1 MKIAARDALI
11 SCRVSRIRKNKR
23 THRLFKSFTIFPIA
37 DSRAFPAGLGKTREL
52 ATEVHSSPMTDLERR
67 GDN

>member
-11 SCRVSRIRKNKR
+11 SCRVSRIRKNIKEL
-23 THRLFKSFTIFPIA
+23 TDKSFTIFPIA
-37 DSRAFPAGLGKTREL
+37 ASRAFPAGLGKTREL

>member
-11 SCRVSRIRKNKR
+11 SCRVLVYERIKEL
-23 THRLFKSFTIFPIA
+23 TDKSFTIFPIA
-37 DSRAFPAGLGKTREL
+37 ASRAFPAGLGKTREL